1 MLSLVLAWRNIWR
14 NKRRT
19 LITTSSIVM
28 AVLLSSFVQSMQQG
42 QYDQMIQNTA
52 GSFSGHLQIQ
62 AEGFHEEPTLDYSMP
77 YSDSLM
83 EALSQNPTVQA
94 VIPRLDTYALAAG
107 VQKSR
112 PSMVVG
118 VDILAEQKL
127 SKPQQKIIAGNY
139 FTTNDDHGV
148 LISQGLA
155 EFLELEVADT
165 LVLIGSGYQGMS
177 ATGAYP
183 IMGILKFGLPE
194 MNRAM
199 VYMPIDQARSF
210 TGAYDRATSVAILVQ
225 PINQSNQLTNA
236 LNQTLPA
243 GLVALDWQEIMPDL
257 VQAIEADFGSGFLI
271 LLVLYMVVG
280 FGILG
285 TVMMMTAER
294 RFELGIM
301 TAIGTPRKRL
311 TLVLIVEMFFISGL
325 GTLMGL
331 MISMPVIYYFHY
343 FPMRFSGQMASM
355 MMEYGLEP
363 YIAFSTAPFIPL
375 IQAGTILIVSL
386 VISIY
391 PAWFMRKF
399 DPLSAMRR

>member
-1 MLSLVLAWRNIWR
+1 VLSLILAWRNIWR

-19 LITTSSIVM
+19 LITASSIVM
-28 AVLLSSFVQSMQQG
+28 AVVLTSFEQSLQQG

-62 AEGFHEEPTLDYSMP
+62 AQGFRDEPTLDYSMP

-83 EALSQNPTVQA
+83 LALSQNPSVQA

-107 VQKSR
+107 EFKSR
-112 PSMVVG
+112 ASMVVG
-118 VDILAEQKL
+118 VDVVAEQLL
-127 SKPQQKIIAGNY
+127 SKPQQKLIEGRY
-139 FTTNDDHGV
+139 FSSNEELGV

-183 IMGILKFGLPE
+183 ILGILKFGLPDF
-194 MNRAM
+194 NRALI
-199 VYMPIDQARSF
+199 YMPIKEAQSF
-210 TGAYDRATSVAILVQ
+210 TGAYDRATSIAVLVHS
-225 PINQSNQLTNA
+225 INTSTQVSKA

-243 GLVALDWQEIMPDL
+243 GFVALDWQEIMPDL
-257 VQAIEADFGSGFLI
+257 VQAIEADFGSGFLV

-294 RFELGIM
+294 TFELGIM
-301 TAIGTPRKRL
+301 TAIGTPRRRLAWVL
-311 TLVLIVEMFFISGL
+311 TLEMFFISGL
-325 GTLMGL
+325 GALIGLTLSL
-331 MISMPVIYYFHY
+331 PVIHYFHR
-343 FPMRFSGQMASM
+343 FPIQFTGEVASM
-355 MMEYGLEP
+355 MLEYGMEP
-363 YIAFSTAPFIPL
+363 YVSLSTAAFIPL
-375 IQAGTILIVSL
+375 TQAGFIFGVSL
-386 VISIY
+386 LVSIY
-391 PAWFMRKF
+391 PAWHMRRF
-399 DPLSAMRR
+399 DTLKAMRG